1 MKQKQIVIAF
11 IHTYIHTQKI
21 IVSLLLYSGLH
32 AILSDS
38 VEMGEDTYR
47 ETSITSFHVHT

>member
-1 MKQKQIVIAF
+1 MKINTY
-11 IHTYIHTQKI
+11 IHTYIHTYTDDTC
-21 IVSLLLYSGLH
+21 LLTLYSGLH

-47 ETSITSFHVHT
+47 EKSITS